1 MALRISEYFYS
12 IQGEGRT
19 MGVPSVFV
27 RLQACNILC
36 KGDWVCDTIEVWKTG
51 NKHSSEEFLE
61 MIDEFVPH
69 LKKGAHL
76 IFTGGE
82 PIIQK
87 KGVLEAINLFEEKY
101 KFKPYLEIE
110 TNGTLSPG
118 KELSEKID
126 LFNCSFKLENSGVRY
141 DRRIKI
147 DVLKELLNYNTI
159 YKIVVGNEKDYQEAK
174 LIFDEVGIKNKN
186 IYLMP
191 QAEDINELINNQ
203 NTVSDICIRESLNF
217 STRMQIVLW
226 NKTTGV

>member
-1 MALRISEYFYS
+1 
-12 IQGEGRT
+12 

-191 QAEDINELINNQ
+191 QAEDINELMNNQ

>member
-36 KGDWVCDTIEVWKTG
+36 KGEWVCDTIEVWKTG

-61 MIDEFVPH
+61 MIDEFVPN

-101 KFKPYLEIE
+101 KFKPYIEIE

-159 YKIVVGNEKDYQEAK
+159 FKIVIGNEKDYKEAK
-174 LIFDEVGIKNKN
+174 LIFDEVGIENKN

-191 QAEDINELINNQ
+191 QAEDINELTNNQ
-203 NTVSDICIRESLNF
+203 NVVSDICKNESVNF

>member
-36 KGDWVCDTIEVWKTG
+36 KGEWVCDTIEVWKTG
-51 NKHSSEEFLE
+51 EKHSSLDFLLL
-61 MIDEFVPH
+61 IKDFVPH
-69 LKKGAHL
+69 LEKGAHL

-87 KGVLEAINLFEEKY
+87 KGVLEAINLFEETY
-101 KFKPYLEIE
+101 KFKPYIEVE

-118 KELSEKID
+118 KELSEKVD
-126 LFNCSFKLENSGVRY
+126 LFNCSFKLQNSGVRY

-147 DVLKELLNYNTI
+147 EVLKELLTYNTI

-174 LIFDEVGIKNKN
+174 LIFDEVGIENKN

-191 QAEDINELINNQ
+191 QAEDMNELMDNQ
-203 NTVSDICIRESLNF
+203 NNVSDICIRESLNF

>member
-19 MGVPSVFV
+19 MGVPAVFV

-36 KGDWVCDTIEVWKTG
+36 KGEWICDTIEVWKTG
-51 NKHSSEEFLE
+51 NKYSSLEFLL
-61 MIDEFVPH
+61 MIKDYIPYLE
-69 LKKGAHL
+69 KGTHL

-82 PIIQK
+82 PILQK
-87 KGVLEAINLFEEKY
+87 KGIVEFILLFTETY
-101 KFKPYLEIE
+101 GFTPYLEIE

-118 KELSEKID
+118 KELSDKID
-126 LFNCSFKLENSGVRY
+126 LFNCSFKLANSGVRY

-147 DVLKELLNYNTI
+147 EVLKELLNYNTI
-159 YKIVVGNEKDYQEAK
+159 FKIVVANEKDYEEAR
-174 LIFDEVGIKNKN
+174 LIFDEVGIENKN

-191 QAEDINELINNQ
+191 PADNINELNKNH
-203 NTVSDICIRESLNF
+203 NAVSDLCMKESVNF
-217 STRMQIVLW
+217 STRLQIILW